1 MIQLLRG
8 MKDILPPES
17 GKWEELQHVAEE
29 VFSSFGYGLSIT
41 PVVEKTELF
50 VRSVGEDTDVV
61 SKEMYTCKDRGD
73 ESITLRPEGTA
84 SIIRAYLSSPEWK
97 SKLLKTWYWGP
108 MFRYERPQ
116 KGRYRQF
123 FQFGLEA
130 IGTDSPHVDAELIY
144 LLNHFYK
151 KIGIDDARV
160 EINSIGCPECRPA
173 YKNDLVAFFMSKK
186 EELCGDCKGRLDTN
200 PLRLLDCK
208 NPSCSSL
215 LVGVPNIQKYL
226 CNTCTT
232 HNERLL
238 KDLDKLKVVYNVNP
252 NLVRGLDY
260 YTRTVFEF
268 VTDKLG
274 GRQNALGGGGRYDV
288 LSAQLGE
295 KAVPSVGYAGGVERT
310 IMLMSELEGSLNK
323 IPVYVAMMDDETLE
337 TYLPLILELKKYS
350 SEHNKIKSLV
360 FVEDDFKSRD
370 IKKHLSRAD
379 KSGAKFALIA
389 GAYELRD
396 GLLSIKDLTK
406 KQETKIKVD
415 LNDLKK
421 TVHDIC
427 GRIFEEENS

>member
-1 MIQLLRG
+1 MIQVLRG

-17 GKWEELQHVAEE
+17 EKWEELQRIAGE

-61 SKEMYTCKDRGD
+61 SKEMYTFTDRGD

-84 SIIRAYLSSPEWK
+84 SIMRAYLSSPEWK

-144 LLNHFYK
+144 LLDHFYK
-151 KIGIDDARV
+151 KIGITDTRV

-173 YKNDLVAFFMSKK
+173 YKNDLVSFFKSKK
-186 EELCGDCKGRLDTN
+186 ESLCEDCKSRLETN

-208 NPSCSSL
+208 NPSCTSL

-232 HNERLL
+232 HNTTLL
-238 KDLDKLKVVYNVNP
+238 KDLDSLKVVYSINP

-288 LSAQLGE
+288 LSSQLGE
-295 KAVPSVGYAGGVERT
+295 KAIPSVGYAGGVERT
-310 IMLMSELEGSLNK
+310 IMFMSDLASNLK
-323 IPVYVAMMDDETLE
+323 KKTVYIAMMDDEALDA
-337 TYLPLILELKKYS
+337 YLPIMLELKKRTM
-350 SEHNKIKSLV
+350 NNLV
-360 FVEDDFKSRD
+360 FVEDDFKVRD

-379 KSGAKFALIA
+379 KAGAKFALIA

-396 GLLSIKDLTK
+396 GLISVKDLTK
-406 KQETKIKVD
+406 KQETKIKVN

-421 TVHDIC
+421 TVDDIC
-427 GRIFEEENS
+427 GRIFEEENA

>member
-1 MIQLLRG
+1 MIQVLRG

-17 GKWEELQHVAEE
+17 EKWEELQRIAEE

-61 SKEMYTCKDRGD
+61 SKEMYTFTDRGD

-84 SIIRAYLSSPEWK
+84 SIMRAYLSSPEWK
-97 SKLLKTWYWGP
+97 NKLLKTWYWGP

-144 LLNHFYK
+144 LLDYFYK
-151 KIGIDDARV
+151 KIGITDTRV

-173 YKNDLVAFFMSKK
+173 YKNDLVSFFKSKK
-186 EELCGDCKGRLDTN
+186 ENLCEDCKSRLETN

-208 NPSCSSL
+208 NPSCTSL

-232 HNERLL
+232 HNKILL
-238 KDLDKLKVVYNVNP
+238 KDLDSLKVIYSINP

-288 LSAQLGE
+288 LSSQLGE
-295 KAVPSVGYAGGVERT
+295 KAIPSVGYAGGVERT
-310 IMLMSELEGSLNK
+310 IMFMSDLASNLK
-323 IPVYVAMMDDETLE
+323 KKTVYIAMMDDEALDA
-337 TYLPLILELKKYS
+337 YLPIMLELKKRTM
-350 SEHNKIKSLV
+350 NNLV
-360 FVEDDFKSRD
+360 FVEDDFKVRD

-379 KSGAKFALIA
+379 KAGAKFALIA

-396 GLLSIKDLTK
+396 GLISVKDLTK
-406 KQETKIKVD
+406 KQETKIKVN

-421 TVHDIC
+421 TVDDIC
-427 GRIFEEENS
+427 GRIFEEENA